1 MKVYQMGDSEVRAL
15 NGASFTIKKGEMVAI
30 MGPSGS
36 GKSTLMSI
44 IGCLDVPSSGKYM
57 LDGVSVENMDETKLA
72 EIRGRKIGF
81 VFQQF
86 NLLARTSALENV
98 MLPLTY
104 AGISGKERRTVLLK
118 RSNVW
123 GLAERTHHA
132 PNELSGGQ
140 QQRVAIARALVN
152 EPAILLADEP
162 TGALDSKTGVEIM
175 ELFQSLYQDH
185 GQTVILVTHDS
196 YVARHTDRIIQTC
209 QMEILFQMEDQITEG
224 SVYKGKT
231 GYDLRVGQVI
241 RLCYILGIDNNVIFR
256 KFQDCHARFTCEQI
270 TIHSDHARHRHR
282 RGGGGGIARHW
293 KRRNSQHHQQIKQ
306 WHKFVD
312 HFPRT

>member
-1 MKVYQMGDSEVRAL
+1 MIQMEDLTKVYQMGESEVRAL
-15 NGASFTIKKGEMVAI
+15 DGASFSIDKGEMVAI

-57 LDGVSVENMDETKLA
+57 LDGLAVENMSEEELA
-72 EIRGRKIGF
+72 EVRGRKIGF

-104 AGISGKERRTVLLK
+104 AGISGKERQDRAMKALDRV
-118 RSNVW
+118 
-123 GLAERTHHA
+123 GLSKRTHHA

-175 ELFQSLYQDH
+175 ELFQNLYKDN

-196 YVARHTDRIIQTC
+196 YVARHANRIIK
-209 QMEILFQMEDQITEG
+209 LSD
-224 SVYKGKT
+224 GKIVSDEVNANPIKAGT
-231 GYDLRVGQVI
+231 PRVE
-241 RLCYILGIDNNVIFR
+241 
-256 KFQDCHARFTCEQI
+256 A
-270 TIHSDHARHRHR
+270 
-282 RGGGGGIARHW
+282 
-293 KRRNSQHHQQIKQ
+293 
-306 WHKFVD
+306 
-312 HFPRT
+312 